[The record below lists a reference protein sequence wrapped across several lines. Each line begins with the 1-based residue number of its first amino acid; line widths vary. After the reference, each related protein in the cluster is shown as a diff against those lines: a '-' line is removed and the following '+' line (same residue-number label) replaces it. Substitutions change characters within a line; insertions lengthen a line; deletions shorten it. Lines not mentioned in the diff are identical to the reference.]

1 SGQTRKR
8 GSRGD
13 KQRAMT
19 VSTELELQSF
29 VLLRLGE
36 RRFAISAKE
45 IAELVA
51 PSRVFRFPHRTP
63 KLEGVILRR
72 GRIVPVCD
80 VSEML
85 LGKRL
90 ISRRFYLIAVRN
102 YGAHREWVAV
112 PVTGE
117 CELIKAEM
125 MAAVESDAH
134 HVAGWL
140 SHDGD
145 VIDVLNLNAI
155 TPGLEQLLA
164 EAAARQR
171 PEVRP

>member
-1 SGQTRKR
+1 
-8 GSRGD
+8 
-13 KQRAMT
+13 MT
-19 VSTELELQSF
+19 VPAELELQSF

-36 RRFAISAKE
+36 RRFAVSAKQ

-63 KLEGVILRR
+63 RLEGVILRR

-90 ISRRFYLIAVRN
+90 TSRRFYLIALRN
-102 YGAHREWVAV
+102 YGTQREWVAV

-117 CELIKAEM
+117 CELINAEM
-125 MAAVESDAH
+125 IAASESDAP

-145 VIDVLNLNAI
+145 AIEVLNLDTL
-155 TPGLEQLLA
+155 TPGSGQPLSEVALA
-164 EAAARQR
+164 EKVEALS
-171 PEVRP
+171 

>member
-1 SGQTRKR
+1 
-8 GSRGD
+8 
-13 KQRAMT
+13 MT
-19 VSTELELQSF
+19 LLTELELQSF

-36 RRFAISAKE
+36 RRFAVSANQ

-51 PSRVFRFPHRTP
+51 PSRVFRFPHRTS

-90 ISRRFYLIAVRN
+90 TSRRFYLIAVRN
-102 YGAHREWVAV
+102 YGTLKEWIAV
-112 PVTGE
+112 PVTGD
-117 CELIKAEM
+117 CELINSEM
-125 MAAVESDAH
+125 MAASDSDAP

-145 VIDVLNLNAI
+145 VIEVLNLDTL
-155 TPGLEQLLA
+155 TPGREQSLAQPAAHHVA
-164 EAAARQR
+164 EAR
-171 PEVRP
+171 P